1 MTAIEHASQILD
13 TMLGYLGFNV
23 RIDLVEDAEGPL
35 LQVHTD
41 EGSKLIGKHGS
52 TMEDIQYLVN
62 RVLQRHLHDAPR
74 IRVDIDYY
82 RAMKEEKMVNDAREC
97 GERVRLTGKSET
109 LPPLNSYHRRLIHNL
124 FVNDPELQS
133 ISLDGNARFKRIQ
146 IRKRRG

>member
-23 RIDLVEDAEGPL
+23 RIDLVEDAEGQL

-62 RVLQRHLHDAPR
+62 RVLQRHLPDAPR

-82 RAMKEEKMVNDAREC
+82 RAMKEEKMVNDARES

-124 FVNDPELQS
+124 FVNDAEVQS

-146 IRKRRG
+146 IRKRRP

>member
-1 MTAIEHASQILD
+1 MTALEHASQILD

-23 RIDLVEDAEGPL
+23 RIDTIEDAEGQTL
-35 LQVHTD
+35 LVHTD

-62 RVLQRHLHDAPR
+62 RVLQRHIPDAPR

-82 RAMKEEKMVNDAREC
+82 RAMKEEKLVNDAREA

-109 LPPLNSYHRRLIHNL
+109 LPPLNSYHRRLVHNL
-124 FVNDPELQS
+124 FVDDPELQS
-133 ISLDGNARFKRIQ
+133 VSLDGNARFKRIQ
-146 IRKRRG
+146 IRKRRA

>member
-23 RIDLVEDAEGPL
+23 RIDLVEDAEGQL

-62 RVLQRHLHDAPR
+62 RVLQRHLPDAPR

-82 RAMKEEKMVNDAREC
+82 RAMKEERMVNDAREC

-133 ISLDGNARFKRIQ
+133 ISLDSNARFKRIQ
-146 IRKRRG
+146 IRKRRS

>member
-23 RIDLVEDAEGPL
+23 RIDLVEDAEGQL

-62 RVLQRHLHDAPR
+62 RVLQRHLPDAPR

-82 RAMKEEKMVNDAREC
+82 RAMKEEKRVNDARES

-124 FVNDPELQS
+124 FVNDAEVQS

-146 IRKRRG
+146 IRKRRP